1 LKAPPVS
8 TPDDFITLEMPW
20 RELRMMQKQAWRRA
34 ICSLDG
40 TFAAQNS
47 LCVSAL
53 HFGATIFG
61 EIDMGFEYSGILGII
76 ILILD
81 IWAIMQIIKGGGSTA
96 TKVVWILVILL
107 LPVIG
112 LLIWLLAG
120 RNRL

>member
-1 LKAPPVS
+1 
-8 TPDDFITLEMPW
+8 
-20 RELRMMQKQAWRRA
+20 MMQKQAWRRA
-34 ICSLDG
+34 TCSSDG

-81 IWAIMQIIKGGGSTA
+81 IWAILQIIKGGGSTA